1 MRAMSQE
8 EFAEACSK
16 IEHLIEDLRLT
27 CEQAANVVTSVLAN
41 VVAAGNCRD
50 DMDPEFE
57 RLQSEAFRRIGD
69 AVCSLAD
76 FAERGAPWTCQST
89 FWAEAEGKGQPVE
102 TNTVTYKGRA
112 N

>member
-1 MRAMSQE
+1 MRDMSQE
-8 EFAEACSK
+8 DFAEACSRV
-16 IEHLIEDLRLT
+16 EHLIEDLRLT

-50 DMDPEFE
+50 DMDPDFE
-57 RLQSEAFRRIGD
+57 RMQVEAFRRIGD
-69 AVCSLAD
+69 AVCSMAD
-76 FAERGAPWTCQST
+76 HAELGTPWTCQSS
-89 FWAEAEGKGQPVE
+89 FWSKAEREGQAVE